1 MPTLP
6 DYSLLQ
12 FAMLAAAFLAGGIV
26 KGTIG
31 FGLPLVT
38 IALMANVIPPKE
50 AIGIS
55 VLPTFVSNLLLL
67 LEAKQPRAVIRR
79 HGAVLA
85 MLPVGV
91 IAGALSVR
99 TIDGQTL
106 LLGLGVV
113 VIAFVVLDTLQL
125 RLTISPAHERL
136 SGAAAGFVGGLS
148 GGLTGVFA
156 PPLVLHLLGIGLDRA
171 AYIGAIGI
179 LWTTASGLM
188 TVAFGAVDLLTPALA
203 LVALA
208 LIVPMAAGMALGRAV
223 RLKLNPVWFRRAI
236 AAGLFAAALR
246 LLATGLD

>member
-1 MPTLP
+1 MPALP

-12 FAMLAAAFLAGGIV
+12 FAILAAAFVVGGIV

-38 IALMANVIPPKE
+38 IALMANVVPAKE

-55 VLPTFVSNLLLL
+55 VLPTFASNLLLL

-79 HGAVLA
+79 HAAVLV

-91 IAGALSVR
+91 TAGALSVR
-99 TIDGQTL
+99 AIDGQTL

-125 RLTISPAHERL
+125 RLTISPSFERL
-136 SGAAAGFVGGLS
+136 SGGTAGFIGGLFGGLS
-148 GGLTGVFA
+148 GVFA

-171 AYIGAIGI
+171 AYIAAIGI
-179 LWTTASGLM
+179 LWTTASSLM
-188 TVAFGAVDLLTPALA
+188 TIAFGAVDLLTPSLA
-203 LVALA
+203 LVAA
-208 LIVPMAAGMALGRAV
+208 GLIVPMAAGMALGRAV

-246 LLATGLD
+246 LLANGLG